1 MILDVDNKWQE
12 AAYQFTVTEPMV
24 FSVKIVGGTKAEYIQ
39 SYDIADIK
47 LIDVN
52 EKAPKNDG
60 QKVEGIDYLGNAVSE
75 DGLKLWNAKKQEL
88 KYVSSENGGYLSMG
102 GITVSSQGFD
112 YVPETPIPAGKY
124 KFTGSFRTANEGEL
138 THIRLNFRD
147 EAGTVLHKLNI
158 YPTSG
163 EWLKV
168 EAYMTLTAPT
178 VRLLINGGPNVAYI
192 QPYEVSELSLVSVT
206 KIPSGGGETSF
217 GKAITPDQLAK

>member
-1 MILDVDNKWQE
+1 
-12 AAYQFTVTEPMV
+12 
-24 FSVKIVGGTKAEYIQ
+24 
-39 SYDIADIK
+39 
-47 LIDVN
+47 
-52 EKAPKNDG
+52 
-60 QKVEGIDYLGNAVSE
+60 
-75 DGLKLWNAKKQEL
+75 
-88 KYVSSENGGYLSMG
+88 MG

-178 VRLLINGGPNVAYI
+178 VKLWINGGPNEAYI
-192 QPYEVSELSLVSVT
+192 QPYEVSDFSLVAVSE
-206 KIPSGGGETSF
+206 IPSGGLATSF
-217 GKAITPDQLAK
+217 GVAITPDQLAK